1 MSSLNI
7 DDYNFSIYNGNSV
20 TSDTRK
26 VILNSGRLNSS
37 CHCPKLNNKK
47 VLITSNN
54 VQGETQSQR
63 INNIVNYYLGGRTQ
77 FGNQGQG
84 YYQIFLGKREG
95 QPGGINGP
103 LRNKF

>member
-7 DDYNFSIYNGNSV
+7 NNYNFSIYNGNSV
-20 TSDTRK
+20 TSDTRR

-37 CHCPKLNNKK
+37 CQCPQLNNKK

-77 FGNQGQG
+77 FGNQGV
-84 YYQIFLGKREG
+84 YQITFLGKREG

-103 LRNKF
+103 LRNNF